1 MGHKYPGLLAGTT
14 IPDMFAG
21 HGDGAA
27 VIEPEGQYKPISSPR
42 YIAARQALSEAWEH
56 RPPAY
61 SWERAVFEQS
71 VMPAARAELQA
82 AWLEAT
88 EQREDH
94 SRSAATDKGPC
105 ETRPLEACG
114 STSDTRPGPRA
125 ASTDDA
131 PHRRRLRT
139 ASRHRCT

>member
-1 MGHKYPGLLAGTT
+1 VEHKYPGLPAGTT
-14 IPDMFAG
+14 IPDISAG
-21 HGDGAA
+21 HGEGAV
-27 VIEPEGQYKPISSPR
+27 VIEPDGQYTPVSSPR
-42 YIAARQALSEAWEH
+42 YEAARLALGEAWEH

-88 EQREDH
+88 EQREDQ
-94 SRSAATDKGPC
+94 SRSAATDKGLC
-105 ETRPLEACG
+105 ETRPLMACG
-114 STSDTRPGPRA
+114 STPDTRPGPRA

-131 PHRRRLRT
+131 PLRRRLRI